1 MDGALPLP
9 DAGCLARGVAGAVS
23 VRASLLDALHAVG
36 TDCYRLLHG
45 AVEGMPGLTV
55 DRYGPLLLVQ
65 TFRGP
70 LADGGLT
77 AIHAAAQEALRV
89 PLVPVWNHRSGA
101 RTSADFAR
109 HHVPDAA
116 AEALHVGHEAALRL
130 SVCGRHRGLDPLHFL
145 DFRVVRRW
153 LMEHAAGA
161 EVLNLFSYTCSAGVA
176 AAVGGAR
183 RVLDVD
189 FASSALAVGARNARL
204 NGVSGD
210 VCERLQSDFFVAAR
224 QLAGLPVKGRAAR
237 RRRWIRVQPRQF
249 DITVLDPPTFARS
262 PFGTVDLVRDYPSVL
277 KPALLATRPGG
288 TVIAANHVS
297 TVSWSDFE
305 RVVLRCAAKAGRPV
319 AHVERLLPEADFPS
333 PDGQP
338 PLKVAL
344 LRLASLPTARRG

>member
-1 MDGALPLP
+1 MDVSLPLA
-9 DAGCLARGVAGAVS
+9 DAGSLAPAVTRAVAA
-23 VRASLLDALHAVG
+23 RAPLLEALHAEG

-45 AVEGMPGLTV
+45 AVEGLPGLTV

-70 LADGGLT
+70 LPRDGIT
-77 AIHAAAQEALRV
+77 AIHAAAQAALGV
-89 PLVPVWNHRSGA
+89 PLVPVWNHRAGA
-101 RTSADFAR
+101 RTSTDFAR
-109 HHVPDAA
+109 HHLPDAA
-116 AEALHVGHEAALRL
+116 AEAFHIGHESALRL
-130 SVCGRHRGLDPLHFL
+130 AVRGRHRGLDPLHFL

-153 LMEHAAGA
+153 LMDHAAGA

-189 FASSALAVGARNARL
+189 FASSALEVGARNARL
-204 NGVSGD
+204 NRVSGD

-288 TVIAANHVS
+288 TVVAANHVS

-305 RVVLRCAAKAGRPV
+305 KAVTRCAAKAGRPV

-344 LRLASLPTARRG
+344 LRLAPGPETRGG